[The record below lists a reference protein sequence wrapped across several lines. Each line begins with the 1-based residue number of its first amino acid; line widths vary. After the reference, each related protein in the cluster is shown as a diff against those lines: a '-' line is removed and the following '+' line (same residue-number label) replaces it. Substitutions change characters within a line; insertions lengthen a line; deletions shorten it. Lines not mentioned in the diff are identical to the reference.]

1 MQYLIVRRC
10 KTPIDVLQ
18 CKSAKGESMYEIGE
32 YIVHPG
38 QGVCRVE
45 GVGDGPDATYKL
57 LPMGQRHAIHISY
70 PVASESRLRPVLSAD
85 EARAIIEQYPA
96 IEVDDFTERNNSL
109 EEQHF
114 KKTIRNGTCY
124 DAVRVVKT
132 FKHRIAEVE
141 GRNKKAPV
149 AYERILKQARER
161 SAQELS
167 CALGCTVED
176 VDALFQAVKGVDAG
190 EN

>member
-1 MQYLIVRRC
+1 MPLY
-10 KTPIDVLQ
+10 VLQ
-18 CKSAKGESMYEIGE
+18 CKSVKGENMYEIGE

-45 GVGDGPDATYKL
+45 GVGEGPDAAYKL
-57 LPMGQRHAIHISY
+57 LPMGQRHAMHISY
-70 PVASESRLRPVLSAD
+70 PVASESRLRPVLTAD
-85 EARAIIEQYPA
+85 EARRIIEQYPT
-96 IEVDDFTERNNSL
+96 IELDDFTERNNSL

-114 KKTIRNGTCY
+114 KQTIRNGTCY

-141 GRNKKAPV
+141 ARNKKAPV

-167 CALGCTVED
+167 CALDCTVED
-176 VDALFQAVKGVDAG
+176 VEALFRAVKGIDPS

>member
-1 MQYLIVRRC
+1 
-10 KTPIDVLQ
+10 
-18 CKSAKGESMYEIGE
+18 MYEIGE
-32 YIVHPG
+32 YVVHPG

-45 GVGDGPDATYKL
+45 DVSAGPDATYKL

-85 EARAIIEQYPA
+85 EARQIIEGYPQ
-96 IEVDDFTERNNSL
+96 IELDDFTERNNSL

-114 KKTIRNGTCY
+114 KQEIRNGTCY

-132 FKHRIAEVE
+132 FKWRIAQIQ

-149 AYERILKQARER
+149 AYERILRQARDR
-161 SAQELS
+161 STQELC
-167 CALGCTVED
+167 CALGCSAED
-176 VDALFQAVKGVDAG
+176 VEALFAAAEGADLS